1 MFETN
6 LNKYRYG
13 LPSEH
18 EYSASELNMKRVD
31 IGAMSSLQIFP
42 LKGAAHPLEGLPSP

>member
-1 MFETN
+1 MFDTN
-6 LNKYRYG
+6 LNKYRYT

-18 EYSASELNMKRVD
+18 EYSASELNIQRAD

-42 LKGAAHPLEGLPSP
+42 LKGAAHPPEGLHSP